1 MKFTNEISEL
11 VYQDYR
17 CIEPKDYQERIRFFE
32 HNRSDINELPYEVRL
47 EISIEY
53 TVALFE
59 VGEYYQFL
67 KYVDKLLEVTIIE
80 NVYSIDGDDI
90 YQELLFRKGCAL
102 HNVVDFYAADHI
114 FSELV
119 KIDKSNKTY
128 QQVYHQNKVSQLRY
142 EGQKFRS
149 LVILLL
155 MVTGVMIGVELLI
168 ILPFFEH
175 LGTGFEWARNL
186 VFGFALI
193 SIIYQELSIRFI
205 SKRKISQL
213 IKRQ

>member
-32 HNRSDINELPYEVRL
+32 HNRSDINQLPYEMRL

-59 VGEYYQFL
+59 VGEYYQYL
-67 KYVDKLLEVTIIE
+67 KYVDKLLEITIE
-80 NVYSIDGDDI
+80 DSVFSIDGDDI

-114 FSELV
+114 FSELI
-119 KIDKSNKTY
+119 KIDKTNKTY
-128 QQVYHQNKVSQLRY
+128 QQVFHQNKVSQLRY

-149 LVILLL
+149 LTIILL
-155 MVTGVMIGVELLI
+155 MITGVMIGVQLLI
-168 ILPFFEH
+168 IHPFFEH
-175 LGTGFEWARNL
+175 LVSGFEWCRNII
-186 VFGFALI
+186 FGFALF
-193 SIIYQELSIRFI
+193 SIIYQELSIRWV
-205 SKRKISQL
+205 SKRRIAQL
-213 IKRQ
+213 TKKK